1 MYISFPQLAVCLG
14 ESIRPE
20 VSDGFKLNMD
30 LGSLIFI
37 LYVGKAL
44 FKLVLLFNNFHL
56 GWPVT
61 MENWDRR
68 L

>member
-1 MYISFPQLAVCLG
+1 MV
-14 ESIRPE
+14 
-20 VSDGFKLNMD
+20 FKLNMD

-37 LYVGKAL
+37 LCVGKAL

-61 MENWDRR
+61 MEN
-68 L
+68 